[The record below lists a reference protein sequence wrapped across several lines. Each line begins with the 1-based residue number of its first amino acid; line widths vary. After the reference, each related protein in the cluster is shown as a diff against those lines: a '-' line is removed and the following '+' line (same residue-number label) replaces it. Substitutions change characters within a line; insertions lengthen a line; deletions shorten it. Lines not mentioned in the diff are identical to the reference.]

1 MTPESCRHP
10 RRAMGVV
17 ELDFARP
24 DSSDKLYYT
33 ARVSVGVCGDCG
45 HIELYAQFHQFLT
58 DWLRKL

>member
-1 MTPESCRHP
+1 MNPDSCPHP
-10 RRAMGVV
+10 RRAMGVI

-24 DSSDKLYYT
+24 NSSDSLYT
-33 ARVSVGVCGDCG
+33 ARVSVGVCDDCG